1 MSTLVEKLKVKPSIK
16 SKFDGEFQHYLKKQC
31 LKTTFNGLEL
41 ETFSWYKKMLGLM
54 QSQIFWVLIKIL
66 NPGESAV
73 HLQTRWGVLTVF
85 F

>member
-54 QSQIFWVLIKIL
+54 
-66 NPGESAV
+66 
-73 HLQTRWGVLTVF
+73 
-85 F
+85 